1 MYAVSDKF
9 HDAVMAGKPTQ
20 LRLSFFEG
28 TIEVENI
35 SSNGLSYSSMAF
47 DEDDLTIGSA
57 CSAELGVNLINHD
70 GKLSSYDFDGTEFTA
85 EIGVLI
91 DGEYEWV
98 PLGVFISEKPDKLKT
113 TIISLSAHDRMVM
126 FDKDADSFLLSLS
139 YPITLKGVFI
149 ALCGYVGVPY
159 VDSDFPNADKVFD
172 TALIDAQGVTCRE
185 VLQWIAEAASSFA
198 RINRAGACELA
209 WFEGTNVT
217 FTKTPQR
224 ADYFNVAIAEY
235 SVAQIDKLQ
244 VAGSETDI
252 GVIVGT
258 GTNGYH
264 IVDNPFLYGYAD
276 AQIRP
281 YAEVIYDRLSAFPV
295 YVPVEMDAVGDWA
308 VDVGD
313 IITVQTDGGNISMPV
328 FRLDLTWNGS
338 PRIQYV
344 NSGAPSRPVMSAEN
358 RRKIQAGKAMYE
370 IERTVEGLKQ
380 TVSKTQFLT
389 PVLSDTDPST
399 EWEDPQNFEGYQW
412 FDGTDTRIWDGE
424 KWLLVIN
431 PDFRQTATPTATKTG
446 QYWYNPSTGVIKR
459 WSGSSWVSDSTVTI
473 PQTWASSMQTEMQ
486 VTADGL
492 RIEVSNIQSDITELD
507 SDIGDVSTEVSN
519 TKSSVTMLTATVN
532 GISSQVSNKVG
543 KTEVIS
549 TINQSAEQV
558 KINAGKITLEGVVT
572 ANSYFKIN
580 ADGSMTTTNATIT
593 GKVTATSG
601 KIGGF
606 TIDGNNLEGS
616 YISFYPTVTGGKME
630 LGYVTLTGSGGG
642 LHLNSTIYVQD
653 ADIVIGY
660 VSQSSEPSIVPYGS
674 GIGNVGVGDQYWDQ
688 VKANSHPTASSIRYK
703 KKILD
708 ISDEDVGSIDDI
720 RPVTYELKSKDDG
733 KRFPGFI
740 AEELATIAP
749 MFVSYDDEG
758 LPESIDYSRIVVLL
772 VHEVKKMRKRLAA
785 LEG

>member
-9 HDAVMAGKPTQ
+9 HDAVMAGKPTK

-28 TIEVENI
+28 TIETENI

-47 DEDDLTIGSA
+47 AEEEVTIGSA
-57 CSAELGVNLINHD
+57 CSAEIDVTLINHN
-70 GKLSSYDFDGTEFTA
+70 GIIYNYDFDGTEFIA

-91 DGEYEWV
+91 EGEYEWV
-98 PLGVFISEKPDKLKT
+98 PLGVFISEKPDKLKST
-113 TIISLSAHDRMVM
+113 LISLTAHDRMVM
-126 FDKDADSFLLSLS
+126 FDKDADSFLSSLS

-159 VDSDFPNADKVFD
+159 VDADFPNAGKVFE

-185 VLQWIAEAASSFA
+185 VLQWIAEAACSFA
-198 RINRAGACELA
+198 RINRQGACELK
-209 WFEGTNVT
+209 WFAKTGVT

-224 ADYFNVAIAEY
+224 SDYFNIAIAEY
-235 SVAQIDKLQ
+235 SVSRINKLQ
-244 VAGSETDI
+244 VSGSETDI

-264 IVDNPFLYGYAD
+264 IVDNPFLYGYTD

-281 YAEVIYDRLSAFPV
+281 YAKTIYDRLCAFPS
-295 YVPVEMDAVGDWA
+295 YTPIEMDAVGDWA

-313 IITVQTDGGNISMPV
+313 IITVDTGDGDISMPV
-328 FRLDLTWNGS
+328 FRIDLLWNGS

-358 RRKIQAGKAMYE
+358 RRKIQAGKVMYE
-370 IERTVEGLKQ
+370 IEQTVNGLKQ

-399 EWEDPQNFEGYQW
+399 EWEEPLNFEGYQW

-431 PDFRQTATPTATKTG
+431 PDFRQTATPTATETG
-446 QYWYNPSTGVIKR
+446 QYWYNPDTEIVKK
-459 WSGSSWVSDSTVTI
+459 WNGSAWVEDTTVTI
-473 PQTWASSMQTEMQ
+473 PQTWASSMQTQ
-486 VTADGL
+486 ISVTAEGL
-492 RIEVSNIQSDITELD
+492 LSTVSKDNI
-507 SDIGDVSTEVSN
+507 
-519 TKSSVTMLTATVN
+519 
-532 GISSQVSNKVG
+532 
-543 KTEVIS
+543 IS

-593 GKVTATSG
+593 GKITATSG

-606 TIDGNNLEGS
+606 DIESNYLSGSNITLRPSVSGGRID
-616 YISFYPTVTGGKME
+616 
-630 LGYVTLTGSGGG
+630 LGAVTLTGLSGLSIDTGMYIGG
-642 LHLNSTIYVQD
+642 NTTVDGDLEVYEDLYVGSRLYMESPPS
-653 ADIVIGY
+653 ASSSANVRL
-660 VSQSSEPSIVPYGS
+660 VSQSNGYYSLGIV
-674 GIGNVGVGDQYWDQ
+674 
-688 VKANSHPTASSIRYK
+688 SSSKRYK
-703 KKILD
+703 KNIH
-708 ISDEDVGSIDDI
+708 DI
-720 RPVTYELKSKDDG
+720 REYDNVSERIDRVPAVTYSPRSGMEKDMN
-733 KRFPGFI
+733 FYGFI
-740 AEELATIAP
+740 AEDMEQEFPWLVEYSKDAEGGIQAES
-749 MFVSYDDEG
+749 VAYDRTPAILWADAQNTHEILRG
-758 LPESIDYSRIVVLL
+758 LTERII
-772 VHEVKKMRKRLAA
+772 K
-785 LEG
+785 LEEKL

>member
-9 HDAVMAGKPTQ
+9 HDAVMAGKPTK

-70 GKLSSYDFDGTEFTA
+70 GSLSSYDFDGTEFTV

-209 WFEGTNVT
+209 WFEETNVT
-217 FTKTPQR
+217 FTKTTQR

-264 IVDNPFLYGYAD
+264 IVDNPFLYGYTD

-281 YAEVIYDRLSAFPV
+281 YAEAIYNRLSAFPV

-308 VDVGD
+308 IDVGD
-313 IITVQTDGGNISMPV
+313 IITVQTDDGNISMPV
-328 FRLDLTWNGS
+328 FRIDLTWNGS

-370 IERTVEGLKQ
+370 IEQTVEGLKQ

-399 EWEDPQNFEGYQW
+399 EWEDPQNYKGYQW

-431 PDFRQTATPTATKTG
+431 PDFRQTATPTATETD
-446 QYWYNPSTGVIKR
+446 QYWYNPSTEVVKK
-459 WSGSSWVSDSTVTI
+459 WNGSAWVEDTTVTI
-473 PQTWASSMQTEMQ
+473 PQTWASSMQTKIE
-486 VTADGL
+486 VTAEG
-492 RIEVSNIQSDITELD
+492 IT
-507 SDIGDVSTEVSN
+507 
-519 TKSSVTMLTATVN
+519 SSVTKDN
-532 GISSQVSNKVG
+532 I
-543 KTEVIS
+543 IS

-580 ADGSMTTTNATIT
+580 ADGSMTTTNANITGTIT
-593 GKVTATSG
+593 AQSG
-601 KIGGF
+601 SIGGF
-606 TIDGNNLEGS
+606 DIKSNYLSGTNITLRPSVSGGRIDIGA
-616 YISFYPTVTGGKME
+616 
-630 LGYVTLTGSGGG
+630 VTLTGLSGLSVDTGMYIGG
-642 LHLNSTIYVQD
+642 NTTVDGNIDVYGITYTEYLYLSDSRT
-653 ADIVIGY
+653 AG
-660 VSQSSEPSIVPYGS
+660 SSS
-674 GIGNVGVGDQYWDQ
+674 
-688 VKANSHPTASSIRYK
+688 PTAKLVDKGNGYYSLGYYSSRRDAK
-703 KKILD
+703 KD
-708 ISDEDVGSIDDI
+708 ITAIGDECTEVIDGL
-720 RPVTYELKSKDDG
+720 RPVYFRFKEESDDTNLSV
-733 KRFPGFI
+733 GFI
-740 AEELATIAP
+740 AEEVEEVCPEI
-749 MFVSYDDEG
+749 VCYDSKG
-758 LPESIDYSRIVVLL
+758 NPLSVQYANITALL
-772 VHEVKKMRKRLAA
+772 VAEVQRLRKRIAA

>member
-1 MYAVSDKF
+1 MYAVSDNF
-9 HDAVMAGKPTQ
+9 HDAVMAGKPTK

-28 TIEVENI
+28 TIDVENI

-70 GKLSSYDFDGTEFTA
+70 GSLSSYDFDGTEFTA

-185 VLQWIAEAASSFA
+185 VLQWIAEATSSFA

-209 WFEGTNVT
+209 WFEETNVT
-217 FTKTPQR
+217 FTKTTQR

-258 GTNGYH
+258 GMNGYH
-264 IVDNPFLYGYAD
+264 IVDNPFLYGYTD

-281 YAEVIYDRLSAFPV
+281 YAEAIYNRLSAFPV

-308 VDVGD
+308 IDVGD
-313 IITVQTDGGNISMPV
+313 IITVQTDDGNISMPV
-328 FRLDLTWNGS
+328 FRIDLTWNGS

-370 IERTVEGLKQ
+370 IEQTVEGLKQ

-399 EWEDPQNFEGYQW
+399 EWEDPQNYEGYQW

-431 PDFRQTATPTATKTG
+431 PDFRQTATPTATETG
-446 QYWYNPSTGVIKR
+446 QYWYNPDTATVKK
-459 WSGSSWVSDSTVTI
+459 WNGSAWVEDTTVTI
-473 PQTWASSMQTEMQ
+473 PQTWASSMQTKIE
-486 VTADGL
+486 VTAEG
-492 RIEVSNIQSDITELD
+492 IT
-507 SDIGDVSTEVSN
+507 
-519 TKSSVTMLTATVN
+519 SSVTQDN
-532 GISSQVSNKVG
+532 I
-543 KTEVIS
+543 IS

-606 TIDGNNLEGS
+606 TISGNNLEGS
-616 YISFYPTVTGGKME
+616 YISLYPTTTGGKME

-642 LHLNSTIYVQD
+642 LHIDSTIYVQD

-674 GIGNVGVGDQYWDQ
+674 GIGNVGVGNQYWDQ

>member
-9 HDAVMAGKPTQ
+9 HDAVMAGKPTK

-209 WFEGTNVT
+209 WFEETNVT
-217 FTKTPQR
+217 FTKTTQR

-258 GTNGYH
+258 GANGYH
-264 IVDNPFLYGYAD
+264 IVDNPFLYGYTD

-281 YAEVIYDRLSAFPV
+281 YAEAIYDRLSAFPV

-313 IITVQTDGGNISMPV
+313 IITVQTDDGNISMPV

-389 PVLSDTDPST
+389 PVLSDTDPSA

-424 KWLLVIN
+424 KWLLIIN
-431 PDFRQTATPTATKTG
+431 PDFRQTATPTATETD
-446 QYWYNPSTGVIKR
+446 QYWYNPDTEIVKK
-459 WSGSSWVSDSTVTI
+459 WNGSAWVEDTTVTI
-473 PQTWASSMQTEMQ
+473 PQTWASSMQTKLE
-486 VTADGL
+486 VTAEG
-492 RIEVSNIQSDITELD
+492 IT
-507 SDIGDVSTEVSN
+507 
-519 TKSSVTMLTATVN
+519 SSVTKDN
-532 GISSQVSNKVG
+532 I
-543 KTEVIS
+543 IS

-606 TIDGNNLEGS
+606 TIDGNNLEGR
-616 YISFYPTVTGGKME
+616 YISLYPTTTGGKME

-642 LHLNSTIYVQD
+642 LHIDSTIYVQD

-660 VSQSSEPSIVPYGS
+660 VSQSSEPAIVPYGP
-674 GIGNVGVGDQYWDQ
+674 GVGNVGVGNQYWDK

-703 KKILD
+703 QKILD

>member
-9 HDAVMAGKPTQ
+9 HDAVMAGKPTK

-57 CSAELGVNLINHD
+57 CSAELDVNLINHD
-70 GKLSSYDFDGTEFTA
+70 GSLSSYDFDGTEFTA

-149 ALCGYVGVPY
+149 ALCGYVGAPH
-159 VDSDFPNADKVFD
+159 VDSDFPNADKVFE

-198 RINRAGACELA
+198 RINRAGACEMA

-217 FTKTPQR
+217 FTKTSQR

-264 IVDNPFLYGYAD
+264 IVDNPFLYGYTD
-276 AQIRP
+276 EQIRP
-281 YAEVIYDRLSAFPV
+281 YAEAIYDRLSAFPV
-295 YVPVEMDAVGDWA
+295 YVPIEMDAVGDWA

-313 IITVQTDGGNISMPV
+313 IITVQTDDGNISMPV
-328 FRLDLTWNGS
+328 FRIDLTWNGS

-431 PDFRQTATPTATKTG
+431 PDFRQTATPTATETG
-446 QYWYNPSTGVIKR
+446 QYWYNPDTEKVKK
-459 WSGSSWVSDSTVTI
+459 WNGSAWVEDTTVTI
-473 PQTWASSMQTEMQ
+473 PQTWASSMQTQLE
-486 VTADGL
+486 VTAEGVKST
-492 RIEVSNIQSDITELD
+492 VSKDNI
-507 SDIGDVSTEVSN
+507 
-519 TKSSVTMLTATVN
+519 
-532 GISSQVSNKVG
+532 
-543 KTEVIS
+543 IS

-580 ADGSMTTTNATIT
+580 ADGSMTTTNANIT
-593 GKVTATSG
+593 GKITATSG

-606 TIDGNNLEGS
+606 EIYSNRLEGS
-616 YISFYPTVTGGKME
+616 SVALYSSQSNGLIE
-630 LGYVTLTGSGGG
+630 LGET
-642 LHLNSTIYVQD
+642 
-653 ADIVIGY
+653 
-660 VSQSSEPSIVPYGS
+660 SIKGYGS
-674 GIGNVGVGDQYWDQ
+674 GIIGLYCPNWITTSQRMLADVLEADSDIYYGGYYSAESSYIPNCRIDTDDGHIYRT
-688 VKANSHPTASSIRYK
+688 SHSNSSIRYK
-703 KKILD
+703 DNITALD
-708 ISDEDVGSIDDI
+708 DEWMNVYNLEPIKH
-720 RPVTYELKSKDDG
+720 TYKGQD
-733 KRFPGFI
+733 RFVYGLI
-740 AEELATIAP
+740 AEQVAEQIPTIVEFMKDPRGNEYADG
-749 MFVSYDDEG
+749 V
-758 LPESIDYSRIVVLL
+758 DYGKQLCVVLL
-772 VHEVKKMRKRLAA
+772 RAVQDLNQRL
-785 LEG
+785 EIIENGTV